1 MDRGP
6 SSHLVGR
13 AVLVAAADVL
23 AGAGILLMPLKGI
36 WLQQFAYADA
46 HERAITDV
54 DVLVQERDYAVAR
67 ASLAAAGWQLG
78 SSNVSESSYICAGLP
93 LPLDLHAR
101 LYTRGVFRMPTSG
114 VFARGYEDAAAF
126 GVRVVLPD
134 PLDVLAHAIGHALK
148 GGTAWAGEGHELID
162 IPRLA
167 EARRL
172 DPVRAARHLEQLGL
186 ARAARFV
193 LQLSA
198 AKDPGGFAHALLAEL
213 RSDPIGDALTRVASA
228 LRTHMNGQARMASAV
243 GFALDSSLPRAGYA
257 LALRAWDKRF
267 E

>member
-13 AVLVAAADVL
+13 AVLVAAADAL
-23 AGAGILLMPLKGI
+23 AGGGISLMPLKGI
-36 WLQQFAYADA
+36 WLQRFAYADA

-54 DVLVQERDYAVAR
+54 DVLVQEHDYAAAR
-67 ASLAAAGWQLG
+67 ARLAACGWQLR
-78 SSNVSESSYICAGLP
+78 SANVSESTYGSPGLP

-101 LYTRGVFRMPTSG
+101 LFTRGVFRMPTSG
-114 VFARGYEDAAAF
+114 MFARGHSDEAVF

-148 GGTAWAGEGHELID
+148 GGGAWAGDGHELVD

-167 EARRL
+167 AAERL
-172 DPVRAARHLEQLGL
+172 DPRRAAAHLEQLGL
-186 ARAARFV
+186 GRAARFV
-193 LQLSA
+193 LPLTA
-198 AKDPGGFAHALLAEL
+198 ANDPHGFASALLAAL
-213 RSDPIGDALTRVASA
+213 RVDPVGRVLTRTARA

-257 LALRAWDKRF
+257 LALRVWDKRL